1 MMRRLRNIPIQRK
14 LRVVILATCSAA
26 LVVACGA
33 LFALQFY
40 FFRRDFE
47 RDLNAFSEIIAFE
60 SARALKNRDVDNAN
74 EILTTLRTKPGIVGA
89 ALLFPDG
96 RPLAQVGDPSIPL
109 MASEKLPV
117 GLHLLDGQWL
127 HASKVNFGGQPVGIL
142 VLQPDYASQANDLFR
157 MYAAILA
164 AVLAISFLV
173 AALISW
179 RLEHLILS
187 PIQSLANT
195 ARNISRR
202 NDYSIRA
209 EKLVE
214 DELGSFTDSFN
225 GMLDQIEARDR
236 ALRHEIAERKRA
248 EEELQ
253 RMQEQLMSASRQAGM
268 AEVATGVLHN
278 VGNVLNSVNV
288 SANLISERLSHSRVA
303 NLAKAA
309 AMIDE
314 AKENL
319 ADFFALGSK
328 GKILA
333 TYIGDLAQILARER
347 EETLTE
353 LALLNKN
360 IEHIKDIVARQQ
372 SYARSS
378 GVMEPLDL
386 QELVEDAIRMNAGS
400 FDRHGVAVIRDYQPL
415 PSATLDRHKV
425 LEILINILRNAKQAM
440 VNLSD
445 DGKRL
450 TIRIRQKEDG
460 IAEVRITDTGI
471 GIAGENLTK
480 VFSHGFTTRKDGH
493 GFGLHSSAV
502 AAQQMGGR
510 LSADSAGP
518 GTGATFILELP
529 LSPQVAT
536 ANPYTTAAA

>member
-1 MMRRLRNIPIQRK
+1 
-14 LRVVILATCSAA
+14 
-26 LVVACGA
+26 
-33 LFALQFY
+33 
-40 FFRRDFE
+40 
-47 RDLNAFSEIIAFE
+47 
-60 SARALKNRDVDNAN
+60 
-74 EILTTLRTKPGIVGA
+74 
-89 ALLFPDG
+89 
-96 RPLAQVGDPSIPL
+96 
-109 MASEKLPV
+109 
-117 GLHLLDGQWL
+117 
-127 HASKVNFGGQPVGIL
+127 
-142 VLQPDYASQANDLFR
+142 
-157 MYAAILA
+157 
-164 AVLAISFLV
+164 
-173 AALISW
+173 
-179 RLEHLILS
+179 
-187 PIQSLANT
+187 
-195 ARNISRR
+195 
-202 NDYSIRA
+202 
-209 EKLVE
+209 
-214 DELGSFTDSFN
+214 
-225 GMLDQIEARDR
+225 
-236 ALRHEIAERKRA
+236 
-248 EEELQ
+248 
-253 RMQEQLMSASRQAGM
+253 
-268 AEVATGVLHN
+268 
-278 VGNVLNSVNV
+278 
-288 SANLISERLSHSRVA
+288 
-303 NLAKAA
+303 
-309 AMIDE
+309 MIDE

-425 LEILINILRNAKQAM
+425 LEIIINILRNAKQAM